1 MKNDEDRV
9 CKACSGEGRI
19 EKRRCIAC
27 GVAKAQEHF
36 TAKEWLESTKHLSGR
51 QRGRCKDCMT
61 RNKAWK
67 VCSSCGEAKPE
78 SAYTSKKEYMKSDED
93 RACKACSGKR
103 RGFWTCVK
111 CKKAEP
117 PDAFSK
123 WLEKRKYKRN
133 DGKAW
138 CNTCKQ
144 KEDEEDRR
152 LCEGSHSQVQK
163 SRMP

>member
-1 MKNDEDRV
+1 
-9 CKACSGEGRI
+9 
-19 EKRRCIAC
+19 
-27 GVAKAQEHF
+27 
-36 TAKEWLESTKHLSGR
+36 
-51 QRGRCKDCMT
+51 MT

-78 SAYTSKKEYMKSDED
+78 SAYKSKKEYMKSDED

-123 WLEKRKYKRN
+123 WLEKRKSKYN
-133 DGKAW
+133 DGKAR
-138 CNTCKQ
+138 CNACKTQ
-144 KEDEEDRR
+144 EEEEERQVSQSSHAAVNQRR
-152 LCEGSHSQVQK
+152 RS
-163 SRMP
+163 